1 MGNQYTENFGVIPY
15 INIWE
20 MLCPQYFY
28 STFTTNDKW
37 QVVTGYYWREKKSNF
52 RGKFKWE
59 LIITYQLWFIVKVL
73 CFFRRS

>member
-37 QVVTGYYWREKKSNF
+37 
-52 RGKFKWE
+52 
-59 LIITYQLWFIVKVL
+59 
-73 CFFRRS
+73 